1 MKNVKIVEF
10 EEKYHQKFKELSYE
24 WLKKYDLL
32 EPEDD
37 RILNNPKKLIL
48 DEGGKIFFAKYD
60 NEIVG
65 TLSIVKVDDNTY
77 ELAKL
82 GVTEKYQGLS
92 IGKKLM
98 EKCLLTAKEKNAK
111 EIILFTNHKL
121 DSAMK
126 LYKKFG
132 FVQVEFSDNKY
143 IESDIKMKLKL

>member
-1 MKNVKIVEF
+1 MENVKIVEF

-24 WLKKYDLL
+24 WLKKYELL

-37 RILNNPKKLIL
+37 RILNNPQKLIL
-48 DEGGKIFFAKYD
+48 DKGGKIFFAKYG
-60 NEIVG
+60 NKIVG

-82 GVTEKYQGLS
+82 GVTEKYKGLS
-92 IGKKLM
+92 IGEKLI

-121 DSAMK
+121 VSAMK

>member
-98 EKCLLTAKEKNAK
+98 DKCLLTAREKNAK

-132 FVQVEFSDNKY
+132 FVQVEFSENKY

>member
-1 MKNVKIVEF
+1 MENVKIVEF

-48 DEGGKIFFAKYD
+48 DEGGKIFFAKCD

-121 DSAMK
+121 DFAMK

-132 FVQVEFSDNKY
+132 FVQVEFSENKY